1 MASIKKVSIGDNSV
15 QVIFLLSIFVNFFSS
30 FVGDSLCLFN
40 DYSKK
45 KLKLLIFQNNY
56 TLLFLHKI
64 LRAATFL

>member
-1 MASIKKVSIGDNSV
+1 MALIKKVRIGHNSV
-15 QVIFLLSIFVNFFSS
+15 LLIFSFVYFSNFFSS

-40 DYSKK
+40 GYSKK

-56 TLLFLHKI
+56 ALLFLHKI